1 MTARLFKES
10 EMKRFITYL
19 MLAGIM
25 FLMFT
30 GSSTASDD
38 AEEYIAKAKAAFIQ
52 SDIVNAIHWYRKAAE
67 LNNAEAQTRLAYLLD
82 NSEENDE
89 AIIWY
94 KKAVAQ
100 GHAEAFYG
108 LGIMYAA
115 GEGVK
120 PDEAKAFELFT
131 QAANKGHAPS
141 IRALVVTYEK
151 GDLGQPIDYELAV
164 EWLQAGVEVNDLW
177 AITRLA
183 RAYQR
188 GELGLRIDN
197 KQAGRLLQKL
207 PAS

>member
-1 MTARLFKES
+1 MLFLLTSTARAS
-10 EMKRFITYL
+10 ET
-19 MLAGIM
+19 
-25 FLMFT
+25 
-30 GSSTASDD
+30 DQ
-38 AEEYIAKAKAAFIQ
+38 EYIAKAKAAFIQ
-52 SDIVNAIHWYRKAAE
+52 ADIVNAIHWYRKAAE

-89 AIIWY
+89 AIKWY
-94 KKAVAQ
+94 QKAVVQ
-100 GHAEAFYG
+100 GYAEAFYG

-120 PDEAKAFELFT
+120 PDEAKAFDLFA
-131 QAANKGHAPS
+131 QAATKGHAPS
-141 IRALVVTYEK
+141 IRALAVTYEK

-164 EWLQAGVEVNDLW
+164 EWLQAGVEVNDPW

-197 KQAGRLLQKL
+197 KQASQLLQKL

>member
-1 MTARLFKES
+1 
-10 EMKRFITYL
+10 MKRYITYL
-19 MLAGIM
+19 MLPGIM
-25 FLMFT
+25 LCLLT
-30 GSSTASDD
+30 STATASET
-38 AEEYIAKAKAAFIQ
+38 AEEYITKAKTAFTQ
-52 SDIVNAIHWYRKAAE
+52 ADIVNAIHFYRKAAE
-67 LNNAEAQTRLAYLLD
+67 LNSAEAQSRLAYLLD
-82 NSEENDE
+82 NSEENAE

-94 KKAVAQ
+94 EKAVAQ
-100 GHAEAFYG
+100 GYAEAFYG

-115 GEGVK
+115 GEGVQ
-120 PDEAKAFELFT
+120 PDETKAFELFT

-141 IRALVVTYEK
+141 IRALAVTYEK

-164 EWLQAGVEVNDLW
+164 EWLQAGVEVNDPW

-197 KQAGRLLQKL
+197 KKADRLLQKL